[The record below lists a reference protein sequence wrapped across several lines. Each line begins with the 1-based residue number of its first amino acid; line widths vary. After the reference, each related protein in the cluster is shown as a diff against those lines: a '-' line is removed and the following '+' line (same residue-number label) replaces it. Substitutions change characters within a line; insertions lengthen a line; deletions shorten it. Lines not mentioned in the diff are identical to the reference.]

1 VPVPTAEPDP
11 EPVLAPSPPAASV
24 APTAPVDAAEADSPV
39 RLLPGETVLLETFDA
54 DSRHLDVSALLAPGA
69 DLTALARSLVVD
81 VRADGSIQ
89 VSVGSARLVVT
100 RLAGE
105 LTAEDV
111 IARASSGSP
120 DVA

>member
-1 VPVPTAEPDP
+1 
-11 EPVLAPSPPAASV
+11 
-24 APTAPVDAAEADSPV
+24 
-39 RLLPGETVLLETFDA
+39 LPGETVLLETFDA